1 MNIDMV
7 LQNVSKIEDGKTD
20 ITFTCSRDSGPARWR
35 S

>member
-1 MNIDMV
+1 MV

-20 ITFTCSRDSGPARWR
+20 ITFTCLRDSGPAQWR